1 MSVVVFKENGIE
13 IIPIHVPTDNGLKS
27 INFYLIK
34 HGKSLSLI
42 DAGYNNE
49 PCWNALLSTLAQND
63 LQLKDLTEII
73 LTHHHADHIGLVNPI
88 VSKHPIPVYASPS
101 SIPRLKRDEN
111 FLKMRIEFFSK
122 LYSEMGCGEL
132 GLGQVHFL
140 KEAIQKN
147 KDQALQ
153 CEIIEIKERKLFDF
167 LVMPVPGHAPD
178 QLAFFN
184 QEHRWMLV
192 GDLLIDHIASNA
204 IVEPDSNGNR
214 MHTLSQHIDSLKSVL
229 VFNPHI
235 VFSGHGK
242 NITQPEQ
249 LLKKRLDRI
258 EEKSDRILSLIDS
271 GVKTG
276 SELAQFIYKKRYATN
291 FSLVMSEII
300 GRLDYLEVQ
309 GKIRKTLENK
319 IWRYAKI

>member
-1 MSVVVFKENGIE
+1 MSVVVFKENGVE
-13 IIPIHVPTDNGLKS
+13 IIPIHVSIETGLKS

-49 PCWNALLSTLAQND
+49 PCWDTLLSTLAQND
-63 LQLKDLTEII
+63 LELEDLTEII

-132 GLGQVHFL
+132 GVAQVHFL

-153 CEIIEIKERKLFDF
+153 CEIIEIKERNLFDF
-167 LVMPVPGHAPD
+167 LVLPVPGHAPD

-184 QEHRWMLV
+184 KDHRWLFV

-204 IVEPDSNGNR
+204 IVEPDCNGNR
-214 MHTLSQHIDSLKSVL
+214 IHTLSQHIHSLKSVL
-229 VFNPHI
+229 ALKPLF

-242 NITQPEQ
+242 NITQPEH
-249 LLKKRLDRI
+249 LIMKRLDRI

-276 SELAQFIYKKRYATN
+276 SELAQSIYKKRYSTN

-300 GRLDYLEVQ
+300 GHLDYLEVQ
-309 GKIRKTLENK
+309 GKIQKIRENE